1 MSLRCW
7 MGVALVMVKGRRGA
21 VKGQGT
27 TRAAGQLGSRSL
39 QSRGFMSAQTARDY
53 G

>member
-21 VKGQGT
+21 VKGKG
-27 TRAAGQLGSRSL
+27 AGHDSGSWAVAL
-39 QSRGFMSAQTARDY
+39 SRVGDS
-53 G
+53 

>member
-7 MGVALVMVKGRRGA
+7 MGVALMTVKGRRGA
-21 VKGQGT
+21 VKGQG
-27 TRAAGQLGSRSL
+27 RAGLGQLGSRSL
-39 QSRGFMSAQTARDY
+39 QSRGFMSAGTARDY